1 MMRALL
7 LAAFVSALAFST
19 DAQAQSAQIG
29 GKFGYLGEYELS
41 ADVVA
46 QQIDGKTDFTGSMT
60 VKHVGLCTHS
70 GPDQSDG
77 RIVVQLN
84 NRTSRVAVTLLFDGQ
99 QCSYSGRLSQSDVG
113 ELTCSGSSVP
123 FSIWL
128 K

>member
-1 MMRALL
+1 MMRAFL
-7 LAAFVSALAFST
+7 LASFVSALTFST

-46 QQIDGKTDFTGSMT
+46 QESNGSTDFIGSMT

-70 GPDQSDG
+70 GPDHSDG
-77 RIVVQLN
+77 HIVMQLN
-84 NRTSRVAVTLLFDGQ
+84 NRTSHLSATLLFDDQ
-99 QCSYSGRLSQSDVG
+99 ECSYSGRLSRTDIGQ
-113 ELTCSGSSVP
+113 LICSGSAVP
-123 FSIWL
+123 FSIWF